1 MREARSAWRV
11 SDAVAYDA
19 MPTRLNEVIASLLVA
34 ARSGGD
40 GGTSVREEVVA
51 LRRAAQ
57 AIDGF
62 DRTAVDAFAARLD
75 AYRGQGWV

>member
-19 MPTRLNEVIASLLVA
+19 MRTRLNEAIASLLVA
-34 ARSGGD
+34 ARSRVDD
-40 GGTSVREEVVA
+40 GTFVREEVVA

-62 DRTAVDAFAARLD
+62 DRTAVDVFAARLD
-75 AYRGQGWV
+75 RYRGHGSV

>member
-19 MPTRLNEVIASLLVA
+19 MRTRLNEVIASLLA
-34 ARSGGD
+34 TARSRGEV
-40 GGTSVREEVVA
+40 GTFVSEEIIA

-57 AIDGF
+57 AVDGF
-62 DRTAVDAFAARLD
+62 DRTAVDAFAARLE
-75 AYRGQGWV
+75 AYPRQGSV